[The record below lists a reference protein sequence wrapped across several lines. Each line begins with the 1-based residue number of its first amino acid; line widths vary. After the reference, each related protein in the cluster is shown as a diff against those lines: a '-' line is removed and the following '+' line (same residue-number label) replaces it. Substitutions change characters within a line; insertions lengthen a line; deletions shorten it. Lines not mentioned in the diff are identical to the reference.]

1 MKSRVE
7 LISDQTAGFMKPIVS
22 TLHFVYTVAYCIYFV
37 VYCHSML
44 LKACFSIFG
53 GITLYYNF
61 VFLGLG
67 FDFCGLAVV
76 VRTLWCLT
84 RLEWKLM
91 CNKAKQLSCY

>member
-1 MKSRVE
+1 
-7 LISDQTAGFMKPIVS
+7 
-22 TLHFVYTVAYCIYFV
+22 
-37 VYCHSML
+37 ML

-61 VFLGLG
+61 VFFSFLGLG

-76 VRTLWCLT
+76 VRTLWCLI